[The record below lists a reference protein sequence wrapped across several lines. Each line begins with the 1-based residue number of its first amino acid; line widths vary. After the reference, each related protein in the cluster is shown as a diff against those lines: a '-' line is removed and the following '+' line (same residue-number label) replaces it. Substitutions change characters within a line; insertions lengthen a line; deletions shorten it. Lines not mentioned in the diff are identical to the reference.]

1 MAWISNDRFGGNIM
15 FFCIQASNPR
25 FQAIMNPNDECL
37 AEAIESTFPL
47 FTENAILVWNHISV
61 PLSYKYDISYMIND
75 ILTLMNMMQKVNIGE
90 WTIHWLPD
98 SFRSDWFIKWNR
110 DDVQI
115 VSQWESTVGH
125 LENILNQKNSVKLS
139 KDYFF
144 SEWKEVFG
152 VVIRGLIHC
161 GYNKSKVKGMRDL
174 LEQYEKIK
182 EPGVY
187 YKN

>member
-1 MAWISNDRFGGNIM
+1 M

-115 VSQWESTVGH
+115 VSQFNCRLHFNKIETFVLYNHKSERSG
-125 LENILNQKNSVKLS
+125 S
-139 KDYFF
+139 K
-144 SEWKEVFG
+144 
-152 VVIRGLIHC
+152 
-161 GYNKSKVKGMRDL
+161 
-174 LEQYEKIK
+174 YE
-182 EPGVY
+182 ED
-187 YKN
+187 NNL